1 MKERGREWKGEH
13 GRHREIYELDGH
25 FEKLELSDEIY
36 PNNGA
41 ITAA

>member
-1 MKERGREWKGEH
+1 MDS
-13 GRHREIYELDGH
+13 REIYELDGH